1 MKKTLLL
8 VAAAVT
14 ALFSACSSNELASS
28 ADDGNVVNVSFSANL
43 DQAIVTRV
51 AGESDGT
58 AATKL
63 YVAVYNASNEL
74 IPAISHIGTAAGG
87 KDFITV
93 SGKAATVDLQLV
105 KGQTYNFVFWAQNP
119 NATAD
124 AVVFNPE
131 TGKVSVDYTKIKA
144 NDETLD
150 AFTAHVNDLTVTGA
164 AQQAVTLKRPWAQV
178 NYGSAQADWDAAV
191 AAGITVAKSK
201 VTVNNVY
208 TKLNALTGEV
218 EGEAKTADVVLAA
231 NTIPASAATPRTLT
245 VSGTTYKYI
254 GLNYLLVGNEGEQS
268 LIKAD
273 LQIFKQNDD
282 TNPVNTLAF
291 SNVPVQRNYRTN
303 IVGNLLTSQTQ
314 FNITLDPNYEDDIT
328 GNNEVIAEGITR
340 FDNVYSVTN
349 AAATSNAINTIY
361 ADAKNNGISELTI
374 NLTEGD
380 FTLPAALTPSTIHIK
395 GAGINTKLTPAGYEL
410 YYDNCTLDFSDLTMV
425 GYPVSV
431 VPDFSQE
438 RGLVHLSK
446 ETYTNV
452 TFTLC
457 RLFYGIT
464 STFNNCKFNQEEY
477 QYSFCAY
484 GTKEMTFNDCEFSCV
499 GKAAKVYGVD
509 SSNPSTVTFNRCKFT
524 CDGSARQA
532 NNKDW
537 KAAIEMDA
545 RMDNNTHFTVN
556 INNTIGCTG
565 FYTSENTAIAKTE
578 ANYQGTLYN
587 VDNGSGD
594 KIVVNIDDVQQSKA
608 W

>member
-1 MKKTLLL
+1 MKKSLLL

-14 ALFSACSSNELASS
+14 ALFSACSGDELAN
-28 ADDGNVVNVSFSANL
+28 GNDVVNVSFNASF
-43 DQAIVTRV
+43 DQVMPTRGV
-51 AGESDGT
+51 SGESDGT

-63 YVAVYNASNEL
+63 YVAVYNKDNQL
-74 IPAISHIGTAAGG
+74 IKAISKIGVDGSQAVE
-87 KDFITV
+87 TV
-93 SGKAATVDLQLV
+93 SNKQATVSFQLV

-144 NDETLD
+144 NDESLD
-150 AFTAHVNDLTVTGA
+150 AFTAHVNNLTVTGA
-164 AQQAVTLKRPWAQV
+164 IAQDVTLKRPWAQV
-178 NYGSAQADWDAAV
+178 NYGSAQSDWNAAV

-208 TKLNALTGEV
+208 KTLNALTGEV
-218 EGEAKTADVVLAA
+218 EGTAETADIALAA
-231 NTIPASAATPRTLT
+231 NTIPASATTSRTLT
-245 VSGTTYKYI
+245 VSGTNYKYI

-273 LQIFKQNDD
+273 LEIQKESGEVI
-282 TNPVNTLAF
+282 NTLTF

-303 IVGNLLTSQTQ
+303 IVGNLLTSQAQ
-314 FNITLDPNYEDDIT
+314 FNITLDSNYEDDIT

-484 GTKEMTFNDCEFSCV
+484 RTKEMTFNDCEFSCV

-524 CDGSARQA
+524 CDGTARQA
-532 NNKDW
+532 DNKDW

-587 VDNGSGD
+587 VDSGSGN
-594 KIVVNIDDVQQSKA
+594 KIVVNIDGVQQAQA

>member
-1 MKKTLLL
+1 MKKTLLFI
-8 VAAAVT
+8 AAAVT
-14 ALFSACSSNELASS
+14 ALFSACSSDELAN
-28 ADDGNVVNVSFSANL
+28 GNDVVNVSFNASFE
-43 DQAIVTRV
+43 QVMPTRGV
-51 AGESDGT
+51 SGESDGT

-63 YVAVYNASNEL
+63 YVAVYNKDNQL
-74 IPAISHIGTAAGG
+74 IKAISKIGVDGSQAVE
-87 KDFITV
+87 TV
-93 SGKAATVDLQLV
+93 SNKQATVSFQLV

-119 NATAD
+119 NATAG

-144 NDETLD
+144 NDESLD
-150 AFTAHVNDLTVTGA
+150 AFTAHVNNLTVTGA
-164 AQQAVTLKRPWAQV
+164 IAQDVTLKRPWAQV

-208 TKLNALTGEV
+208 KTLNALTGEV
-218 EGEAKTADVVLAA
+218 EGTAETADIALAA
-231 NTIPASAATPRTLT
+231 NTIPASATTSRTLT
-245 VSGTTYKYI
+245 VSGTNYKYI

-273 LQIFKQNDD
+273 LEIQKESGEVINAL
-282 TNPVNTLAF
+282 TF

-303 IVGNLLTSQTQ
+303 IVGNLLTSQVQ
-314 FNITLDPNYEDDIT
+314 FNITLDSNYEDDIT

-484 GTKEMTFNDCEFSCV
+484 RTKEMTFNDCEFSCV

-587 VDNGSGD
+587 VDDGSGN
-594 KIVVNIDDVQQSKA
+594 KIVVNIDGVQQAQA

>member
-1 MKKTLLL
+1 MKKTLLFI
-8 VAAAVT
+8 AAAVT
-14 ALFSACSSNELASS
+14 ALFSACSSDELAN
-28 ADDGNVVNVSFSANL
+28 GNDVVNVSFNASF
-43 DQAIVTRV
+43 DQVMPTRGV
-51 AGESDGT
+51 SGESDGT

-63 YVAVYNASNEL
+63 YVAVYNKDNQL
-74 IPAISHIGTAAGG
+74 IKAISKIGVDGSQAVE
-87 KDFITV
+87 TV
-93 SGKAATVDLQLV
+93 SNKQATVSFQLV

-144 NDETLD
+144 NDESLD
-150 AFTAHVNDLTVTGA
+150 AFTAHVNNLTVTGA
-164 AQQAVTLKRPWAQV
+164 IAQDVTLKRPWAQV

-208 TKLNALTGEV
+208 KTLNALTGEV
-218 EGEAKTADVVLAA
+218 EGTAETADIALAA
-231 NTIPASAATPRTLT
+231 NTIPASATTSRTLT
-245 VSGTTYKYI
+245 VSGTNYKYI

-273 LQIFKQNDD
+273 LEIQKESGEVINAL
-282 TNPVNTLAF
+282 TF

-303 IVGNLLTSQTQ
+303 IVGNLLTSQVQ
-314 FNITLDPNYEDDIT
+314 FNITLDSNYEDDIT

-484 GTKEMTFNDCEFSCV
+484 RTKEMTFNDCEFSCV

-587 VDNGSGD
+587 VDDGSGN
-594 KIVVNIDDVQQSKA
+594 KIVVNIDGVQQAQA

>member
-1 MKKTLLL
+1 MKKSLFLA
-8 VAAAVT
+8 VAAVT
-14 ALFSACSSNELASS
+14 ALFSACSSDEVASS
-28 ADDGNVVNVSFSANL
+28 ANDSNVVNVSFSANF
-43 DQAIVTRV
+43 DQVMPTRSV

-58 AATKL
+58 AATRL
-63 YVAVYNASNEL
+63 YVAVYNADKQL
-74 IPAISHIGTAAGG
+74 IPAISHIGTDAGG
-87 KDFITV
+87 KDFVNV
-93 SGKAATVDLQLV
+93 SGKTATVNFQLV

-119 NATAD
+119 NATAG
-124 AVVFNPE
+124 AVVFDPT
-131 TGKVSVDYTKIKA
+131 TGKVNVEYSMIAA

-164 AQQAVTLKRPWAQV
+164 LSQNVTLKRPWAQV

-208 TKLNALTGEV
+208 TTLNALTGEV
-218 EGEAKTADVVLAA
+218 GGEATTTDVVLAA
-231 NTIPASAATPRTLT
+231 NTIPASADTPRTLT
-245 VSGTTYKYI
+245 VSGTKYKYI
-254 GLNYLLVGNEGEQS
+254 GLNYLLVGNEGQQS

-273 LQIFKQNDD
+273 LEIQKTDGTVI
-282 TNPVNTLAF
+282 NTLAF

-303 IVGNLLTSQTQ
+303 IVGNLLTSQVQ
-314 FNITLDPNYEDDIT
+314 FNITIDPNYEDDIT

-431 VPDFSQE
+431 VPNFSQE

-509 SSNPSTVTFNRCKFT
+509 ASNPATVTFNRCKFT
-524 CDGSARQA
+524 CDGSARQTA
-532 NNKDW
+532 GEDW
-537 KAAIEMDA
+537 KAAIEIDA
-545 RMDNNTHFTVN
+545 RFDNNTHFTVN
-556 INNTIGCTG
+556 INNTVSCTG
-565 FYTSENTAIAKTE
+565 FYTGENTAIAKTD

-587 VDNGSGD
+587 VDNESGD
-594 KIVVNIDDVQQSKA
+594 KIVVNIDGVQQTKA

>member
-1 MKKTLLL
+1 MKKTLLF

-14 ALFSACSSNELASS
+14 ALFSACSSDELAK
-28 ADDGNVVNVSFSANL
+28 GNDVVNVSFNASF
-43 DQAIVTRV
+43 DQVMPTRGV
-51 AGESDGT
+51 SGESDGT

-63 YVAVYNASNEL
+63 YVAVYNKDNQL
-74 IPAISHIGTAAGG
+74 IKAISKIGVDGSQ
-87 KDFITV
+87 DVETV
-93 SGKAATVDLQLV
+93 SNKQATVSFQLV

-119 NATAD
+119 NATAG

-144 NDETLD
+144 NDESLD
-150 AFTAHVNDLTVTGA
+150 AFTAHVNNLTVTGA
-164 AQQAVTLKRPWAQV
+164 IAQDVTLKRPWAQV

-208 TKLNALTGEV
+208 TMLNALTGEV
-218 EGEAKTADVVLAA
+218 EGPAETADIALAA
-231 NTIPASAATPRTLT
+231 NTIPASATPSRTLT
-245 VSGTTYKYI
+245 VSGTNYKYI

-273 LQIFKQNDD
+273 LEIQKESGEVI
-282 TNPVNTLAF
+282 NTLTF

-303 IVGNLLTSQTQ
+303 IVGNLLTSQAQ

-524 CDGSARQA
+524 CDGSTRQTA
-532 NNKDW
+532 GKDW

-545 RMDNNTHFTVN
+545 RYDNNTHFTVN
-556 INNTIGCTG
+556 INNTVGCTG

-587 VDNGSGD
+587 VDNGSGN
-594 KIVVNIDDVQQSKA
+594 KIVVNIDGVQQAQA